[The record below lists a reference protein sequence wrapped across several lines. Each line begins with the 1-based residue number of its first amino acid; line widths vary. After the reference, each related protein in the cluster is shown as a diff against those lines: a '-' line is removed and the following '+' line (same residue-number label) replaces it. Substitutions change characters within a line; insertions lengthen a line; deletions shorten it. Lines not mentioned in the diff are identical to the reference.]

1 MTCNKKTKKNII
13 PCPAVHNRLEFLHV
27 PQELK
32 SLNTL
37 EVALIS
43 PRLLF
48 KKMAIM
54 ANRQIPKTRGAIC
67 NTAVDVRDVCNSLPW
82 NSQFS
87 GIILVTLKKI
97 SIQWLG
103 LI

>member
-1 MTCNKKTKKNII
+1 M
-13 PCPAVHNRLEFLHV
+13 HV

-32 SLNTL
+32 SLNIL
-37 EVALIS
+37 EVALIP
-43 PRLLF
+43 PRLLL
-48 KKMAIM
+48 KEKMAII
-54 ANRQIPKTRGAIC
+54 ANTQIPKTRGAIC

-82 NSQFS
+82 NSQSS
-87 GIILVTLKKI
+87 GIILVAHKNI